1 MKKLAFTLA
10 SGFFLAAAAS
20 IPASADIGDFAG
32 VWEYKGLQTSGV
44 SRLEITENK
53 NTLEVRTLGAC
64 GVACDWGTVQATYF
78 PDKKR
83 KGREEFVL
91 FQQDAWSTENMMIL
105 KPAGPGKVRLE
116 FFRNFPQGSSATNF
130 SLTYVMTKVP
140 GAKPGQLQSDSS
152 QAREECIGFD
162 TNQIKAIRSGPNWKV
177 AAAAVWLLESTS
189 GKGPAEVG
197 ARVIK
202 HYGMDRQCL
211 VGPPE
216 APMHYY
222 LVNGSAPSGQMPGE
236 DCIAFKN
243 RKIKDKK
250 GQLLTNDGDVIF
262 DFQGNKKEARRARK
276 IVKKYGFANVCFI
289 NRDNPR
295 MVYFRK

>member
-1 MKKLAFTLA
+1 LKKWSFALA
-10 SGFFLAAAAS
+10 SGFLAATMS
-20 IPASADIGDFAG
+20 MPASADIEDFAG
-32 VWEYKGLQTSGV
+32 VWEYKDLQTAGV
-44 SRLEITENK
+44 SRLEITEDR

-64 GVACDWGTVQATYF
+64 GVQCDWGTVQATYF
-78 PDKKR
+78 PERRNKDA
-83 KGREEFVL
+83 EEFVL
-91 FQQDAWSTENMMIL
+91 FQQDAWNTENMMIL
-105 KPAGPGKVRLE
+105 KPAGPGEIRLE
-116 FFRNFPQGSSATNF
+116 FFRNFPQGGSTNF

-162 TNQIKAIRSGPNWKV
+162 TNQIRAMRSGPNWKV

-197 ARVIK
+197 TQVIK
-202 HYGMDRQCL
+202 HYGMDRQCM
-211 VGPPE
+211 VGSPE
-216 APMHYY
+216 ATMHYY

-243 RKIKDKK
+243 KKIRDKN
-250 GQLLTNDGDVIF
+250 GLLLTDDGDVIF
-262 DFQGNKKEARRARK
+262 DFQGNRDEARRAKK